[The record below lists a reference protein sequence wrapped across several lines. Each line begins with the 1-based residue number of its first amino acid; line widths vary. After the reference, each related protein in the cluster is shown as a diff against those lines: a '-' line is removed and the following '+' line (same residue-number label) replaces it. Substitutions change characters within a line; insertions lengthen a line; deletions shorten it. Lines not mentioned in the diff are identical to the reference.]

1 MLADLNTQQYNLATA
16 DFRSADGLYAKLQ
29 EEGQY
34 DLDDPQ
40 QMFDIRYFKNHPEV
54 FYSFAHQ
61 IYPSNFTPSP
71 CHRWIK
77 TLEDKGKVRGLC

>member
-1 MLADLNTQQYNLATA
+1 
-16 DFRSADGLYAKLQ
+16 
-29 EEGQY
+29 
-34 DLDDPQ
+34 
-40 QMFDIRYFKNHPEV
+40 MFDIRYFKNHPEV

-77 TLEDKGKVRGLC
+77 TLEDKGKVCDVPVSSRTARHLTIDLLPAPPVHARLATAQLHAEHRQ